1 MTSLYLLLARDANP
15 GPFTRARSGVASALM
30 MFSLA
35 KGALS
40 CRKAYPFGAQ
50 RRLPLPAPKGIPASA
65 NPAHPQRQNQVELI
79 AKPAQRLR
87 RKAKTSPLRPRR
99 G

>member
-1 MTSLYLLLARDANP
+1 MTSLYLLLERDANP
-15 GPFTRARSGVASALM
+15 GPFTRARSGVASALI

-40 CRKAYPFGAQ
+40 RRKPHPFGAQ
-50 RRLPLPAPKGIPASA
+50 RRLPLPAPKGIPTSA
-65 NPAHPQRQNQVELI
+65 NPAHHQRQNQVELI